1 MADYQ
6 AAADQIVKAIGGKE
20 NIDQATHCVTRLRFV
35 LKDEGKVDEKALEQI
50 EEVKGSFSANGQYQV
65 VIGQG
70 VVNRVYAE
78 MVKRTGIGEATKED
92 VKRAS
97 DQKLNPLQRAVK
109 TLADIFIPI
118 PVMCLILQVNRC
130 SPNPFRRTC

>member
-70 VVNRVYAE
+70 VVNQYMPKWSKGRGLG
-78 MVKRTGIGEATKED
+78 K
-92 VKRAS
+92 
-97 DQKLNPLQRAVK
+97 PQRGRQA
-109 TLADIFIPI
+109 
-118 PVMCLILQVNRC
+118 CL
-130 SPNPFRRTC
+130 

>member
-50 EEVKGSFSANGQYQV
+50 DEVKGSFSANGQYQV

-78 MVKRTGIGEATKED
+78 MVKQTGIGEATKED

-118 PVMCLILQVNRC
+118 LPAIVTAGLLMGLII
-130 SPNPFRRTC
+130 F

>member
-35 LKDEGKVDEKALEQI
+35 LKDEGKIDEKALEQI

-70 VVNRVYAE
+70 IVNRVYAE
-78 MVKRTGIGEATKED
+78 MVKQTGIGEAS
-92 VKRAS
+92 KR
-97 DQKLNPLQRAVK
+97 
-109 TLADIFIPI
+109 T
-118 PVMCLILQVNRC
+118 
-130 SPNPFRRTC
+130 